1 MASAEALARAQQ
13 HLMGGGSRTI
23 WFWFLA
29 QTAYELRRVWWRD
42 VSTLEVFHTVILLF
56 LPRSGSISLT
66 PLTGHWPCD
75 AKSPD
80 PGLGQRGA
88 RAWDQDQ
95 FFLRNVAALWCIS
108 SDTYE
113 WLVLRLPTFTSTRKK
128 FTNCVMPRPRYGAG
142 FALTEHTER
151 FRWRLADI
159 KWRWKNSIFSSKVIF
174 TQLSRGN
181 IVTKC
186 LLLSFLKLECQ
197 TNLFLGKFFG
207 QWWHHCPGTWT
218 TWDGRRC
225 GPWRALLLE
234 CCAQNCDW
242 DGNFFLA
249 AVRVAALW

>member
-1 MASAEALARAQQ
+1 M
-13 HLMGGGSRTI
+13 H
-23 WFWFLA
+23 
-29 QTAYELRRVWWRD
+29 ELQRVWWRD
-42 VSTLEVFHTVILLF
+42 VPTLEVFHIVILLF

-66 PLTGHWPCD
+66 PLTGHWPCE

-151 FRWRLADI
+151 FRWRPTDI

-197 TNLFLGKFFG
+197 TNLFLGNYLYSGGAQVHG
-207 QWWHHCPGTWT
+207 Q
-218 TWDGRRC
+218 RVM
-225 GPWRALLLE
+225 E
-234 CCAQNCDW
+234 
-242 DGNFFLA
+242 
-249 AVRVAALW
+249 RVADHEVLYCSSAAHKIVIGTEIFFWRQWESLLSDRFS